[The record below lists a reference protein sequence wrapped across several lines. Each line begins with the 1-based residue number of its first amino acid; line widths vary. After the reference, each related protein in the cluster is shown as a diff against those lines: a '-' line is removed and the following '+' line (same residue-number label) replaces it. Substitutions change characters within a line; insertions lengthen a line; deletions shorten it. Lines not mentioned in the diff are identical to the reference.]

1 MDGRFLAL
9 AAAFCFALA
18 ATLQQRGQDRLARQ
32 GNPVH
37 DVKGI
42 FRLLVVPIWLL
53 GTVVLLAGYL
63 IQGVALDVGKLVV
76 VQPLLVT
83 TLVFALPLGHW
94 ITQQHVTSRQVL
106 GALVVVGGLAMFIA
120 LGDPGE
126 GVDTAES
133 WELVAAIA
141 VVLAGS
147 AVLLVIGNRMAPAHK
162 AAVFG
167 AVAGALFGL
176 SATFDKPTFSQA
188 GFGSGEMFTEWT
200 LYALVLLGVVAFGV
214 QQLSLATGQLAPA
227 MAAVSVVNPCV
238 SSLVGVLIYEERL
251 SQPGWHKVLAGAA
264 LGVAFAG
271 AVIVTLGNRERSAPG
286 EDPSGGAIA

>member
-1 MDGRFLAL
+1 VDGRFLAL

-18 ATLQQRGQDRLARQ
+18 ATLQQRGQDRLARD

-42 FRLLVVPIWLL
+42 FRLVVVPIWLL
-53 GTVVLLAGYL
+53 GTAVLLAGYV

-94 ITQQHVTSRQVL
+94 ITQQHVTGRQAL

-120 LGDPGE
+120 LGDPDQ
-126 GVDTAES
+126 GVDTAAT
-133 WELVAAIA
+133 WELVAAIV

-147 AVLLVIGNRMAPAHK
+147 AVLLVVGNRMAPSHK

-188 GFGSGEMFTEWT
+188 SFGSGDMFTEWT
-200 LYALVLLGVVAFGV
+200 LYALVLLGVIAFGV

-227 MAAVSVVNPCV
+227 MAAVSVVNPFV
-238 SSLVGVLIYEERL
+238 STLVGILIYEERL
-251 SQPGWHKVLAGAA
+251 SQPGWHKLLAGAA
-264 LGVAFAG
+264 LAVAFAG
-271 AVIVTLGNRERSAPG
+271 AVIVTLGNRERAAPTADLPSAG
-286 EDPSGGAIA
+286 IA